1 MQVILV
7 IEHAGVLHF
16 RIHCVDNK
24 SIMKAAATIAYLAT
38 ALVAFSAAQQ
48 VGTSKPEVHPSL
60 PSQTCTASGCTTE
73 NTKIVLDANW
83 RWTHNVGGYTNCY
96 TGNKWDTTLCPD
108 PATCSKNC
116 ALDGADYTGTYGI
129 TASGNTVNIK
139 LVTQGPYSKNVGSR
153 IYLLEDD
160 NKYKLFKLL
169 NKEFTFDVDASQL
182 PCG

>member
-1 MQVILV
+1 MEVVFALRS
-7 IEHAGVLHF
+7 IEDPIFGF
-16 RIHCVDNK
+16 TP
-24 SIMKAAATIAYLAT
+24 STTSPTMKAAATIAYLAT
-38 ALVAFSAAQQ
+38 ALVAFSDAQQ

-83 RWTHNVGGYTNCY
+83 RWTHNVDGYNNCY

-108 PATCSKNC
+108 PATCAKNC

-129 TASGNTVNIK
+129 SASGNTVSIALK
-139 LVTQGPYSKNVGSR
+139 TGANVGSR

-160 NKYKLFKLL
+160 KSYKLFKLL